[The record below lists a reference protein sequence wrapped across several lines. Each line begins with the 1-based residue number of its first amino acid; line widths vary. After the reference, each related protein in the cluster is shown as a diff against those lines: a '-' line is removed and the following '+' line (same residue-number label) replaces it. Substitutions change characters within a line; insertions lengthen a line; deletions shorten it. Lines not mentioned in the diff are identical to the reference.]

1 MMVTIEKEIYDVLK
15 QKADENDI
23 SVPAM
28 VRHMLINYFDLE
40 DDTKDYKKNNESSSI
55 IVVGNKTY
63 YRLNTKMRKE
73 NEIYI
78 KEELKRRKTTI
89 NKLLKELIILTA

>member
-1 MMVTIEKEIYDVLK
+1 MMITIEKEIYDILK

-55 IVVGNKTY
+55 IIVGNKTY

>member
-1 MMVTIEKEIYDVLK
+1 MMITIEKEIYDVLK

>member
-1 MMVTIEKEIYDVLK
+1 MITIEKEIYDILK
-15 QKADENDI
+15 QKADEKNI